1 MNSSED
7 SLLVFPCDFPIK
19 AFGLAAN
26 DFDALVVELIRRH
39 APDLSEGAVSS
50 RLSRQGKYVAV
61 TITVTATSREQLDAI
76 YRELSACEQVLMA
89 L

>member
-7 SLLVFPCDFPIK
+7 SLLAFPCDFPIK

-26 DFDALVVELIRRH
+26 DFDALIVELIRRH

-61 TITVTATSREQLDAI
+61 TVTVPATSREQLDAI
-76 YRELSACEQVLMA
+76 YRELSACERVLMA